1 MTTIFEK
8 LVIDTD
14 AKLIISKDIYNII
27 QKLHLKYPGV
37 EWSGLFSWNI
47 TSGGFNTMEEINQLV
62 IKVDGIYPLSIGSSG
77 SVYYKLDSEVLQRFI
92 KNNIKYFFKTNIIC
106 MSRNYF
112 PIPIVCNLL
121 PFLFMLNIIFTFLNH
136 IIQ

>member
-1 MTTIFEK
+1 MGGNDYHAMIHK
-8 LVIDTD
+8 LV
-14 AKLIISKDIYNII
+14 
-27 QKLHLKYPGV
+27 
-37 EWSGLFSWNI
+37 
-47 TSGGFNTMEEINQLV
+47 
-62 IKVDGIYPLSIGSSG
+62 
-77 SVYYKLDSEVLQRFI
+77 FI